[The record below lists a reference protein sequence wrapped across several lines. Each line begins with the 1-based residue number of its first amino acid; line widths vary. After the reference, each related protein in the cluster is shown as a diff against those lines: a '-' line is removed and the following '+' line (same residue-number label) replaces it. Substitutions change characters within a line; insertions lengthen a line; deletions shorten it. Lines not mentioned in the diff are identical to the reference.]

1 MTHRTRTAAAVLATV
16 LLLACQSGASPAELL
31 TGPVRVVDGDTLDVY
46 GRAGRV
52 RVRIYGI
59 DTPERGERGYDSAT
73 AALRDLVAAGPI
85 ECHPRP
91 GEVTYG
97 RIVATCIVAGQD
109 LALALLREPRLVISW
124 SLNSVCWRSSNKKY
138 FLLYFVFFVT
148 VNILFGKQIKVLL
161 LLFLS
166 FGRPDHWLLSLFSLT

>member
-109 LALALLREPRLVISW
+109 LALALLRAGQAAPWCSYLRGDPLEQSYLAAAAMADGPPAKPRHRCPS
-124 SLNSVCWRSSNKKY
+124 R
-138 FLLYFVFFVT
+138 
-148 VNILFGKQIKVLL
+148 
-161 LLFLS
+161 
-166 FGRPDHWLLSLFSLT
+166 RPSP